1 MYYKKT
7 IYIIDPVCPKFYDL
21 ETLEKEGM
29 GASESYL
36 LYNTIG
42 LCKNKDVKNYQFLFF
57 QDTREEIKDYKYDTN
72 NIKFIPLRDL
82 INYEDLDPESVI
94 LQRDPR
100 LLTYLYRIY
109 PKCNLILYNHDFY
122 EGGNLQ
128 HLTNENITTILETGV
143 KFVCVSKWHVN
154 NIKENLILRNIN
166 IKNIDYNYFY
176 FDDEDLGELC
186 CKTQKRDPYKLCF
199 FSGHHKGLAKTLTIF
214 KKLRE
219 IDSKFK
225 LVIGSPSY
233 STFEIENLENS
244 GIELKYNLPRE
255 KVLEEMNTSL
265 CLLHPNDE
273 YPETFGCVN
282 MEANMLG
289 IPVLCYPYGA
299 TKEILTDE
307 RQFINP
313 NPNLYDPQDLR
324 ECINKIL
331 SWNKFPIEINT
342 LNKKVNKSNILR
354 KWMRLLKIT

>member
-1 MYYKKT
+1 MNKKT

-21 ETLEKEGM
+21 ETLENEGM

-42 LCKNKDVKNYQFLFF
+42 LCKNKEVKNYQFLFF
-57 QDTREEIKDYKYDTN
+57 QDTREEEKEYKYDTN
-72 NIKFIPLRDL
+72 NIKFIPLKDL
-82 INYEDLDPESVI
+82 LNYEELDPRSII

-109 PKCNLILYNHDFY
+109 PKSNLILYNHDFY

-128 HLTNENITTILETGV
+128 HLTNENITTLLETGV
-143 KFVCVSKWHVN
+143 KFVCVSKWHLN
-154 NIKENLILRNIN
+154 NIKDNLKLRNIN

-176 FDDEDLGELC
+176 FEDYRYILG
-186 CKTQKRDPYKLCF
+186 TQKRDPYKLSY
-199 FSGHHKGLAKTLTIF
+199 FSAHHKGLAKALTIF

-219 IDSKFK
+219 IDSKFR

-233 STFEIENLENS
+233 STFEIDNLENS

-255 KVLEEMNTSL
+255 KVLEEMTTSL
-265 CLLHPNDE
+265 CLLHPNNE

-299 TKEILTDE
+299 TEEILEDP
-307 RQFINP
+307 RQFIYP
-313 NPNLYDPQDLR
+313 NPNLFDPQDLR

-331 SWNKFPIEINT
+331 SWNKNPITISSF
-342 LNKKVNKSNILR
+342 NKSVNKSKVLK
-354 KWMRLLKIT
+354 KWMRLLKMI

>member
-1 MYYKKT
+1 MNKKT

-21 ETLEKEGM
+21 ETLENEGM

-36 LYNTIG
+36 LYNTIA
-42 LCKNKDVKNYQFLFF
+42 LCKNTDIKNYQFLFF

-72 NIKFIPLRDL
+72 NIKFLPLSEL
-82 INYEDLDPESVI
+82 INNEDLDPKSII

-100 LLTYLYRIY
+100 LLEYLYRIY
-109 PKCNLILYNHDFY
+109 PKTNLILYNHDFY

-128 HLTNENITTILETGV
+128 NLSNDNITRILETGV

-154 NIKENLILRNIN
+154 NIKENLKLRNIN
-166 IKNIDYNYFY
+166 IKNIDYNYFFFETLY
-176 FDDEDLGELC
+176 PNEENVA
-186 CKTQKRDPYKLCF
+186 THKRDPYKLCY
-199 FSGHHKGLAKTLTIF
+199 FSGHHKGLAKALTIF

-225 LVIGSPSY
+225 LIIGSPSY

-244 GIELKYNLPRE
+244 GIELKYNLPRQ
-255 KVLEEMNTSL
+255 KVSEEMNTSL

-299 TKEILTDE
+299 TEEILEDP
-307 RQFINP
+307 RQFIYP
-313 NPNLYDPQDLR
+313 NPNLFDPQDLR

-331 SWNKFPIEINT
+331 SWNKNPIEITSFNG
-342 LNKKVNKSNILR
+342 KINKSNILR
-354 KWMRLLKIT
+354 KWMRLLKMI